1 MVVGGRVRE
10 WQWQQVVGLYGPACS
25 HSWVLGDDMG
35 CGKWALAFDSKGYI
49 PPGIVF
55 SLY

>member
-25 HSWVLGDDMG
+25 RSWVRGDEMG
-35 CGKWALAFDSKGYI
+35 CGK
-49 PPGIVF
+49 
-55 SLY
+55 